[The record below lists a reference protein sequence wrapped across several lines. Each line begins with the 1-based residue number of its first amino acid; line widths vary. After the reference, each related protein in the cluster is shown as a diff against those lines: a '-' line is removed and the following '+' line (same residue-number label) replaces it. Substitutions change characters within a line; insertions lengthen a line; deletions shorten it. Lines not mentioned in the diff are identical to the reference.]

1 MKNLIYLLILSLLNY
16 NCRQQVY
23 DENPFETTFLNLNDN
38 TVWANK
44 FENSV
49 TYYRF
54 INDMNRPLEYWVKDT
69 DCYQYFLDSFENDD
83 VITLNSKD
91 TFEITIKNDAED
103 IEYIEKITLTDA
115 GNVIKALIRYYEN
128 GDLYDQGTIEF
139 SKSDLDVSSLKLCED

>member
-16 NCRQQVY
+16 NCKQQGY
-23 DENPFETTFLNLNDN
+23 DSNPIGTTFLNLNEN

-69 DCYQYFLDSFENDD
+69 DCYQYFLDSFE
-83 VITLNSKD
+83 ITL
-91 TFEITIKNDAED
+91 KNQEEN
-103 IEYIEKITLTDA
+103 IEYIEKITLTKT
-115 GNVIKALIRYYEN
+115 GNVIKALISYYEN
-128 GDLYDQGTIEF
+128 GELYDQGTIEF
-139 SKSDLDVSSLKLCED
+139 SKSDLDVTSLKLCEN